1 MGHIDYIAGIAMAIG
16 SIPGAVIGANLI
28 RKIPERKL
36 RFVFGTFLLISAVVL
51 LFNEFL
57 PMFA

>member
-1 MGHIDYIAGIAMAIG
+1 MAIG
-16 SIPGAVIGANLI
+16 SIPGAIIGANLI

-36 RFVFGTFLLISAVVL
+36 RFVFGAFLLLSAVVL
-51 LFNEFL
+51 LINELL